1 MVYNTAMSNPSPDQ
15 PITLTEREALTASLV
30 ALRSVSQVLERLE
43 CRIAALRKAA
53 NIFVEAPTEQ
63 EMHDRRKAVYLR
75 LLSSGQPVV
84 VSKLISA
91 TKYGSDVHSRIIA
104 DLMAHNGLQASR
116 GRRGGL
122 HYCLP
127 IPRLRHDPNPS

>member
-1 MVYNTAMSNPSPDQ
+1 MSNTSPDQ
-15 PITLTEREALTASLV
+15 PITLAEREALTASMV
-30 ALRSVSQVLERLE
+30 ALRSVSKALESLE
-43 CRIAALRKAA
+43 CRIAALQKAA

-63 EMHDRRKAVYLR
+63 ELHDRRKTVYLR
-75 LLSSGQPVV
+75 LLSNGQPVV

-91 TKYGSDVHSRIIA
+91 TKYGSDAHFRIIA

-122 HYCLP
+122 HYHLP
-127 IPRLRHDPNPS
+127 ISEATP